1 MIITFR
7 DKILLAIHHDWHFH
21 SRDFY
26 RKASSSKICETDE
39 LCCPSPFT
47 SSLLVLDAS
56 EALCGILTF
65 KIRVINFASLSL
77 RHLWKGACELNLCA
91 KLCLS
96 VYLSGKN
103 PQVPQGF
110 KRFGNLKIM
119 AKSTW
124 FISVFS
130 QNLLVPIPRPWMLW

>member
-7 DKILLAIHHDWHFH
+7 DKILLAIHHDLHFH

-96 VYLSGKN
+96 VYFIWEESRAST
-103 PQVPQGF
+103 GF
-110 KRFGNLKIM
+110 
-119 AKSTW
+119 
-124 FISVFS
+124 
-130 QNLLVPIPRPWMLW
+130 